1 MNHVAR
7 AALAALPDDLS
18 RKVES
23 LLAVRLRDLRL
34 PPDLMALYKE
44 RSRKSTLYMMF
55 NWCIAISAIVM
66 VTSIFDVQPPGY
78 RPLNILLRVA
88 ISSIFLATAY
98 GIRLESFRHREPYL
112 IIPACLLM
120 LAIGGLFGVLVGD
133 PAVVN
138 GRLNMSFVAIS
149 TGIFFLRIDYRHLI
163 WLAVSSTLLTAF
175 FIVGWGEDPMNSKI
189 QIIVFYAMTMYGT
202 LYARR
207 IQDIHLY
214 QSFLLITREEIRA
227 RAAVDRGEQLSQIAY
242 TDKLTEVPNR
252 RYFDE
257 LCASMSDTTTNLFP
271 LAMCMVDIDHFK
283 RLNDTLGH
291 LQGDRCLNVVA
302 AAIRNTLR
310 GGSDILARYGGE
322 EFIIVLPHTTL
333 PDALEVVERVRQA
346 IVNLGH
352 PNPGSAAN
360 VVTASFGVAVSAA
373 APCHIE
379 ELIARA
385 DTALYRAKTLGRN
398 CVAI

>member
-1 MNHVAR
+1 
-7 AALAALPDDLS
+7 
-18 RKVES
+18 
-23 LLAVRLRDLRL
+23 
-34 PPDLMALYKE
+34 
-44 RSRKSTLYMMF
+44 
-55 NWCIAISAIVM
+55 
-66 VTSIFDVQPPGY
+66 
-78 RPLNILLRVA
+78 
-88 ISSIFLATAY
+88 
-98 GIRLESFRHREPYL
+98 
-112 IIPACLLM
+112 
-120 LAIGGLFGVLVGD
+120 
-133 PAVVN
+133 
-138 GRLNMSFVAIS
+138 
-149 TGIFFLRIDYRHLI
+149 
-163 WLAVSSTLLTAF
+163 
-175 FIVGWGEDPMNSKI
+175 
-189 QIIVFYAMTMYGT
+189 
-202 LYARR
+202 
-207 IQDIHLY
+207 
-214 QSFLLITREEIRA
+214 
-227 RAAVDRGEQLSQIAY
+227 
-242 TDKLTEVPNR
+242 
-252 RYFDE
+252 
-257 LCASMSDTTTNLFP
+257 
-271 LAMCMVDIDHFK
+271 MCMVDIDHFK